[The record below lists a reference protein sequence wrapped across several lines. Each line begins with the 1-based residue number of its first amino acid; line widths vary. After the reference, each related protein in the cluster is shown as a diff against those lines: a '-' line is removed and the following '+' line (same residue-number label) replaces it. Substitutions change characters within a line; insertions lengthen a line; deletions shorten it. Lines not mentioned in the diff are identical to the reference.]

1 MHHSIKIVS
10 LICVL
15 YLLASTG
22 TLCAQEYDL
31 VIKGGHVIDP
41 KNKLDEVMDVAVSQ
55 GNIALLAKNID
66 TAQALQVV
74 DARGLYVVPGLI
86 DIHTHHFWGTKLDQ
100 NYMNGPS
107 AFPPDGF
114 TFRNGITTVVD
125 AGSSGWTSF
134 PDFKKQT
141 IDLSKTRVLAFLNI
155 VGQGMRGGPY
165 EQNTEDMD
173 AKMSALTARQYAEHI
188 VGFKVAHYEGYDWTP
203 VERAVQAGK
212 LAGGLP
218 TMIDFG
224 GSTPPLPIRE
234 LFMEKLQPGDIFTHA
249 FAQLGAREYLVD
261 MQTEKVKPFVY
272 EARKR
277 GIKFDVGYGGISF
290 AFSQAIPAIRE
301 GFYPDAISTDIHIGS
316 MNGSM
321 KDMLT
326 VMDKFLAMG
335 MGLQAV
341 IEASTWKPAQLIK
354 REELGNL
361 SVGAVADIAVLGI
374 REGNFGLF
382 DYIGH
387 RLASKKR
394 LECQVTVRGGSI
406 VYDYNGLANP
416 LNVDFRNYLREEN
429 IKRKTLR
436 EH

>member
-1 MHHSIKIVS
+1 MLFALLFLLGLNHS
-10 LICVL
+10 L
-15 YLLASTG
+15 YSQA
-22 TLCAQEYDL
+22 YDL
-31 VIKGGHVIDP
+31 VIKDGHIIDP
-41 KNKLDEVMDVAVSQ
+41 KNNIDEPMDIAISDGLIAKVS
-55 GNIALLAKNID
+55 KHID
-66 TAQALQVV
+66 TASAIQVV
-74 DARGLYVVPGLI
+74 HAKGLYVVPGLI
-86 DIHTHHFWGTKLDQ
+86 DIHTHHFWGTQLDQ

-134 PDFKKQT
+134 SAFKKQT

-155 VGQGMRGGPY
+155 VGQGMRGGAY

-173 AKMSALTARQYAEHI
+173 AKMSALTAKQNPEHI

-261 MQTEKVKPFVY
+261 MKTEKIKPFVY

-277 GIKFDVGYGGISF
+277 GINFDVGYGGISF
-290 AFSQAIPAIRE
+290 AFSQAIPAIKE

-326 VMDKFLAMG
+326 VMDKFIAMG
-335 MGLQAV
+335 MPLSKV
-341 IEASTWKPAQLIK
+341 IEASTWKPAQIIK
-354 REELGNL
+354 RTELGNL
-361 SVGAVADIAVLGI
+361 SEGAPADIAVLGI
-374 REGNFGLF
+374 RQGDFGLF

-387 RLASKKR
+387 RIASQQR
-394 LECQVTVRGGSI
+394 LECELTVRDGTI
-406 VYDYNGLANP
+406 VYDYNGRANP
-416 LNVDFRNYLREEN
+416 LNVDFKKYLRDQN
-429 IKRKTLR
+429 IQRRTLR

>member
-1 MHHSIKIVS
+1 MKIRK
-10 LICVL
+10 I
-15 YLLASTG
+15 LLAGLLLIASSHAN
-22 TLCAQEYDL
+22 AQEYDL

-41 KNKLDEVMDVAVSQ
+41 KNQIDGIMDVAISDGV
-55 GNIALLAKNID
+55 IAALAQNID
-66 TAQALQVV
+66 TAQTAQVV
-74 DARGLYVVPGLI
+74 HAQGLYVVPGLI
-86 DIHTHHFWGTKLDQ
+86 DIHTHHFWGTRLDQ
-100 NYMNGPS
+100 NYMNGPN

-125 AGSSGWTSF
+125 AGSSGWSSF

-155 VGQGMRGGPY
+155 VGQGMRGGAY
-165 EQNTEDMD
+165 EQNTADMD
-173 AKMSALTARQYAEHI
+173 AKMSALTAKQYKEHI

-203 VERAVQAGK
+203 VEQAVRAGK

-218 TMIDFG
+218 TMVDFG
-224 GSTPPLPIRE
+224 GSNPTLPIQA

-249 FAQLGAREYLVD
+249 FAQIGGREYIVD
-261 MQTEKVKPFVY
+261 MDTEKIKPFVH

-277 GIKFDVGYGGISF
+277 GIAFDVGYGGISF
-290 AFSQAIPAIRE
+290 AFSQAIPAIKE

-316 MNGSM
+316 MNAAM

-335 MGLQAV
+335 MPFNAV

-354 REELGNL
+354 RTELGNL
-361 SVGAVADIAVLGI
+361 SVGAPADIAVLGI
-374 REGNFGLF
+374 RKGNFGFF

-387 RLASKKR
+387 RITSQQR
-394 LECQVTVRGGSI
+394 LECEVTIRDGNI
-406 VYDYNGLANP
+406 VYDLNGSAYP
-416 LNVDFRNYLREEN
+416 LNMDFKRYIRDEN
-429 IKRKTLR
+429 RRRQSMR